1 MAQVRLGRATCAQGC
16 LVLERSTDNCSS
28 GRAVDTPSLPLVPTC
43 HPTGRSASN
52 QAEAEAVVSAVERL
66 AAAGVSL
73 GQIGVICIYRAQASR
88 IVCFLLCCHVCMDPR
103 ALAAMPCLR
112 CRCPP
117 SPAAICV
124 LCTASP
130 QVALVRQ
137 LLDRRLPQLQAAQQ
151 RRAQQ
156 AGLAGGGSSSC
167 EAEALALPGEEG
179 DGEAGEEQEAAQ
191 ATIQVATVDSFQAC
205 VQFTGW
211 LDGCVWCV
219 NAALLVGAML
229 ARLKLQFKCMARA
242 AFQTINLQGAE
253 CDAII
258 LTTTVTRSS
267 NFASGEARAPW
278 WVGSLVVGQS

>member
-1 MAQVRLGRATCAQGC
+1 MFECSTC
-16 LVLERSTDNCSS
+16 NCQAGGWLTLPFLSS
-28 GRAVDTPSLPLVPTC
+28 RPTC
-43 HPTGRSASN
+43 YPTGRSASN
-52 QAEAEAVVSAVERL
+52 QAEADAVVAAVERL

-73 GQIGVICIYRAQASR
+73 GQIGVICIYRAQASL
-88 IVCFLLCCHVCMDPR
+88 IAAVTSCLHGFPCFGSP
-103 ALAAMPCLR
+103 AMPAMQM
-112 CRCPP
+112 PP
-117 SPAAICV
+117 DPLVTCV
-124 LCTASP
+124 LCTASQ

-137 LLDRRLPQLQAAQQ
+137 LLDRRLPQLQSTQQ

-156 AGLAGGGSSSC
+156 AALAGGGSSSC

-179 DGEAGEEQEAAQ
+179 DGEAGEDSEQEAAQ

-211 LDGCVWCV
+211 LDGCVWCA

-229 ARLKLQFKCMARA
+229 ARLKLQFKFLARA

-278 WVGSLVVGQS
+278 RVGSLVVGQS